1 MTVAVSNRRQTQERA
16 VVIARRIGDLL
27 RPLQDTSMP
36 VPKTEWTVGET
47 GAHLAFTKDLMARWV
62 MGETLAYSDGTREG
76 LAAANMESLGG
87 FTERNGAALAGMIE
101 SSVEAYFRTAGT
113 LPEGSLRTS
122 PLGQLPVD
130 VLSSYLLAH
139 LMMHGEP
146 MALALRKPSI
156 MDRESVLAAMPF
168 IIFAMERF
176 VDPNTTRNLTA
187 SFALHIRGGGQ
198 TYYITF
204 DKGQPRF
211 TSEKVRRVDC
221 HVSAD
226 PVALLKV
233 GFRIIEQWGPIA
245 TFKLTTWGPKPWLAF
260 RFAGLF
266 LPP

>member
-1 MTVAVSNRRQTQERA
+1 MTVTTPTRRQAKERA
-16 VVIARRIGDLL
+16 VVIAGRIGDLL
-27 RPLQDTSMP
+27 RPLQDTSKP
-36 VPKTEWTVGET
+36 VPNTQWTIGET
-47 GAHLAFTKDLMARWV
+47 GAHLAFAKDLMARMV
-62 MGETLAYSDGTREG
+62 MGEALTYSDGTREG

-87 FTERNGAALAGMIE
+87 FTERNGAALAEMIE
-101 SSVEAYFRTAGT
+101 ASVDAFFRTAEA
-113 LPEGSLRTS
+113 LPEGSRRAS
-122 PLGQLPVD
+122 PLGPLPVEVYSSY
-130 VLSSYLLAH
+130 VLSHLL
-139 LMMHGEP
+139 MHGES
-146 MALALRKPSI
+146 MARALGKPSI

-176 VDPNTTRNLTA
+176 VDPRTTRDLTA
-187 SFALHIRGGGQ
+187 AFALHLRGEDR

-204 DKGQPRF
+204 DRGEPRF

-221 HVSAD
+221 HISAD

-233 GFRIIEQWGPIA
+233 GFRIIRQWGPIA

>member
-1 MTVAVSNRRQTQERA
+1 MTVAVANRRQAQERA
-16 VVIARRIGDLL
+16 KIVAQRIGDLI
-27 RPLQDTSMP
+27 RPLNDTAVP
-36 VPKTEWTVGET
+36 VPRSEWTVGEHA
-47 GAHLAFTKDLMARWV
+47 AHLAFAKDLMARMV
-62 MGETLAYSDGTREG
+62 AGEALTYSDGTREG

-87 FTERNGAALAGMIE
+87 ITERNGAVLAGMIDAG
-101 SSVEAYFRTAGT
+101 VEAFFRTADH
-113 LPEGSLRTS
+113 LPAGSRRNS
-122 PLGQLPVD
+122 PLGPLPVE
-130 VLSSYLLAH
+130 VYSSYVLAH

-146 MALALRKPSI
+146 MARALRKKSV
-156 MDRESVLAAMPF
+156 MDKQSVLAAMPF

-176 VDPNTTRNLTA
+176 VDPNSVNDLTA
-187 SFALHIRGGGQ
+187 SFALHIRGGL

-204 DKGQPRF
+204 DKGRPNF
-211 TSEKVRRVDC
+211 SAEKVRRVDC

-226 PVALLKV
+226 PVSLLKV